1 MMNASDHRNIRNDWL
16 FKNKATFIAK
26 IKHGNL
32 QSTSGKNVS
41 DFTSVGSYNWS
52 SQSTPKKPIIKVP
65 GTPNYLKQDIKCQ
78 QLIMSNFQ
86 QICSENQ
93 YFMSDYPL
101 QPMLRAV
108 TLCTPEFDFKTIDL
122 ITERINLRKLLNF
135 VEENLSESFR
145 IDIQLIENETLIFI
159 RNDEHILMP
168 CRDYNKDFKEKFS
181 EKGSKDRSYWKIVTH
196 MIGDIRVMSQFEVDC
211 VETVSYPSAAEL
223 KPTETEPIKF
233 NQNSKLSY
241 IAGNSIDLQNEKLV
255 EMSTKSI
262 WKEEYTF
269 PNQKWSQL
277 VFSNIH
283 VLLLGWH
290 KKGNLQKIER
300 LSFDEVTER
309 CGRKKA
315 DTQKSIGK
323 LHALLKMIKEIIK
336 NQGDHGSVF
345 ALVYDKDA
353 GENSLEIFEV
363 SNHSGCLPH
372 ELKMMLF

>member
-1 MMNASDHRNIRNDWL
+1 MMNASGHRNIKNDWL

-26 IKHGNL
+26 IKHSNL
-32 QSTSGKNVS
+32 QSTPGKNVS
-41 DFTSVGSYNWS
+41 DFTSVGSYNWA
-52 SQSTPKKPIIKVP
+52 SQSMPKKPIIIVP

-78 QLIMSNFQ
+78 QLIMSDFQ
-86 QICSENQ
+86 KICSENQ
-93 YFMSDYPL
+93 YFMYKYPME
-101 QPMLRAV
+101 PMFRAV

-122 ITERINLRKLLNF
+122 ITERNNLRKLLNF
-135 VEENLSESFR
+135 VEENSSESFR
-145 IDIQLIENETLIFI
+145 IEIQLIENETLIFI
-159 RNDEHILMP
+159 RKDERVMMS
-168 CRDYNKDFKEKFS
+168 CQDYSKDFKEKFS
-181 EKGSKDRSYWKIVTH
+181 EKGSKDLSYWKIVTH

-211 VETVSYPSAAEL
+211 VETASYPSAAEP

-255 EMSTKSI
+255 EMSTKGI
-262 WKEEYTF
+262 WKGEYTF
-269 PNQKWSQL
+269 PNNKWSHL
-277 VFSNIH
+277 ALSNIN

-290 KKGNLQKIER
+290 KKGKLQKIER
-300 LSFDEVTER
+300 LSFDEVTEK
-309 CGRKKA
+309 CGREK
-315 DTQKSIGK
+315 DEIQKSIGK